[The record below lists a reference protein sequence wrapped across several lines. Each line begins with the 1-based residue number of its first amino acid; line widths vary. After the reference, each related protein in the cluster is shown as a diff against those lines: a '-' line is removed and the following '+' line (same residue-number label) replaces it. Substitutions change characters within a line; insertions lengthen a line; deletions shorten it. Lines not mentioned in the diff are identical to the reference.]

1 MKDLVADQHFSSPVA
16 DLSDGSKL
24 VNLVTSGG
32 KIKAYQIRDVEE
44 TTTSTTVT
52 TSSSATT
59 ANTTTTAIVTTTAKP
74 ASTHGDPNNDGKVDA
89 KDASLILVAYSKV
102 STGSDDGLT
111 EEQKKVA
118 DVNSDGRIDAKD
130 ASTIL
135 AYYALVSTSTG
146 DIPTLKEFAAPK
158 EN

>member
-1 MKDLVADQHFSSPVA
+1 M
-16 DLSDGSKL
+16 
-24 VNLVTSGG
+24 
-32 KIKAYQIRDVEE
+32 
-44 TTTSTTVT
+44 
-52 TSSSATT
+52 
-59 ANTTTTAIVTTTAKP
+59 
-74 ASTHGDPNNDGKVDA
+74 
-89 KDASLILVAYSKV
+89 AYSKV